1 MTQAQSA
8 AQKKRGMARPGTDAT
23 GKHAGRKRRGTGAA
37 RKRPGGKPE
46 PQEKPTPGPAAP
58 EAQRKKRAAG
68 FPAAHME
75 KDAVTPT

>member
-8 AQKKRGMARPGTDAT
+8 AQKK
-23 GKHAGRKRRGTGAA
+23 AGNGAA
-37 RKRPGGKPE
+37 RNRQGWKAVQTGAERKRLGGKPE
-46 PQEKPTPGPAAP
+46 PQEKPTPGPP
-58 EAQRKKRAAG
+58 PPRKHSTKKRAAG